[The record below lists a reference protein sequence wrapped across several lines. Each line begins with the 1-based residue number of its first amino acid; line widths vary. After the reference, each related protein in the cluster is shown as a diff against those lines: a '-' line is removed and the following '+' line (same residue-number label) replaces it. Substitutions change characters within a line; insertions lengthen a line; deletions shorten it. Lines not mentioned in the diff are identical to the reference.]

1 MIALL
6 LGDRTHS
13 NQGKMQYIGYLLIGD
28 EKIKVLVKE
37 GETYRSLKIRESGA
51 DGLFLANESDQL
63 SIYPS
68 VIRELKMGRQI
79 SV

>member
-1 MIALL
+1 
-6 LGDRTHS
+6 
-13 NQGKMQYIGYLLIGD
+13 MQYIGYLLINK

-37 GETYRSLKIRESGA
+37 GQAYRSLKIRETGS
-51 DGLFLANESDQL
+51 DGNFLQRESDQL
-63 SIYPS
+63 SNYPS

>member
-1 MIALL
+1 
-6 LGDRTHS
+6 
-13 NQGKMQYIGYLLIGD
+13 MQYIGYLLIND

-37 GETYRSLKIRESGA
+37 EETYRSLKIRQSGA
-51 DGLFLANESDQL
+51 DGDFLANESDQL

-68 VIRELKMGRQI
+68 VIRELKNGSQI